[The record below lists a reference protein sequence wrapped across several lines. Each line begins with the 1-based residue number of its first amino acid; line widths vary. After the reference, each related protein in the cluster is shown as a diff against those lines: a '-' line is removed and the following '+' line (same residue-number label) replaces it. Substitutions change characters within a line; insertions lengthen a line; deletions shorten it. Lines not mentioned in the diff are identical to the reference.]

1 MTIPVIA
8 RRNLDAFIPD
18 TEIVVKIPAGTEG
31 QLVHELR
38 AGIAIVQFN
47 VPSLG
52 VLRVDLNDLE
62 MQDKFELLINQMT
75 AIKGGELADK
85 IAAYKDVDK
94 ILIRAMRMLA
104 DESTN
109 EKVEK
114 LIDEYQKTVRWID
127 SLKDK
132 KK

>member
-1 MTIPVIA
+1 MTIPVVA
-8 RRNLDAFIPD
+8 RRNLDAYIPD

-62 MQDKFELLINQMT
+62 MQDQFELLINQMT
-75 AIKGGELADK
+75 AIKGGELTDK

-94 ILIRAMRMLA
+94 ILIRSMRMLA
-104 DESTN
+104 DESTR

-127 SLKDK
+127 SQKDK